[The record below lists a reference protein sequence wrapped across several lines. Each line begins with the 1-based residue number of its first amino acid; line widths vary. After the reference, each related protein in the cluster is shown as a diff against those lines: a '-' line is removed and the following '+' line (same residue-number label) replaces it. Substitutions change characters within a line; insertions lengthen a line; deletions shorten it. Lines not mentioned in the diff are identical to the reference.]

1 VVLHDLPHIYDQLL
15 TFEEELFF
23 LFLLTRRTRSSFF
36 KESIS
41 DLSTC
46 PTASLDAGPAR
57 LTKSG
62 SSLDERHSEGRRKM
76 ACAAGDFAIER
87 NEMLVISWDF
97 MGISLGNMEKYNGD
111 DIYINK

>member
-1 VVLHDLPHIYDQLL
+1 MVLHDLYNIYDQLL
-15 TFEEELFF
+15 TFEEELFCF
-23 LFLLTRRTRSSFF
+23 FLLTRSSFF

-97 MGISLGNMEKYNGD
+97 MGISLGNMEK
-111 DIYINK
+111 